1 MVVTERTPQTG
12 LIISIATVIARTRP
26 NASTRQ
32 AVLGRTAPGERHPDG
47 VTSTSPR
54 SVFPMFTAY
63 VVVTILAAAATTF
76 AAAADFIR
84 PRWLLANMTRA
95 GVPRS
100 WLVPLGAL
108 KAAGALGLLVGL
120 GVPLLGVVAAGG
132 LVLFFVGAILTHI
145 RAHWYAFTYP
155 GTFLL
160 LAVGSLG
167 LRLASS

>member
-1 MVVTERTPQTG
+1 
-12 LIISIATVIARTRP
+12 LIISIATVIARTHP

-32 AVLGRTAPGERHPDG
+32 VVLGCATPGERQPDG
-47 VTSTSPR
+47 VTSTAPR

-76 AAAADFIR
+76 AATADFLC
-84 PRWLLANMTRA
+84 PQWLLANMTKV

-100 WLVPLGAL
+100 WLFPLGAL

-145 RAHWYAFTYP
+145 RAHWYSFAYP
-155 GTFLL
+155 AAFLL